1 MGRRLKAGS
10 IHERYTQKISRIPT
24 PVSSV
29 SLLPLLPL
37 HGPTPFLWPDG
48 QVRLARPHKAMW
60 GCVGYMG
67 LGALGFKKA

>member
-37 HGPTPFLWPDG
+37 DGPTPFLWPDG
-48 QVRLARPHKAMW
+48 QVRLAKAS
-60 GCVGYMG
+60 
-67 LGALGFKKA
+67 